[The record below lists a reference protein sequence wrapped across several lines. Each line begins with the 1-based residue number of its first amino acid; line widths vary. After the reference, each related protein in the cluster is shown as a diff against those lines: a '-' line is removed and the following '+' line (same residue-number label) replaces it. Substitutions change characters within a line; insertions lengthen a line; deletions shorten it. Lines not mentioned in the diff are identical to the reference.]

1 MSSPTVRNIKGTGYN
16 EIKSQVFTPE
26 QMDLLSQAFQQV
38 SPDSQLSKL
47 ASGDQSAFNQIEA
60 PALKQFGALQ
70 GNIASRF
77 SGLGGTG
84 SRNSSGFQNKMNT
97 AASDFAQQLQSNR
110 QNLMRQ
116 ARQDLMGTS
125 QMLLGQRPYETSL
138 QEEEP
143 EESKWTKWLA
153 SILPLAGAGVGGA
166 FGGLPGATLGGQ
178 LGASAGQAFR

>member
-1 MSSPTVRNIKGTGYN
+1 MSSPKVRNIKGTGYN

-38 SPDSQLSKL
+38 SPDSQLSIL

-97 AASDFAQQLQSNR
+97 AASDFAQQL
-110 QNLMRQ
+110 
-116 ARQDLMGTS
+116 T
-125 QMLLGQRPYETSL
+125 
-138 QEEEP
+138 
-143 EESKWTKWLA
+143 
-153 SILPLAGAGVGGA
+153 I
-166 FGGLPGATLGGQ
+166 
-178 LGASAGQAFR
+178 